1 VNKRDFICISIAGAA
16 GVLFVPRKLMADVA
30 PALDTKLAGGVY
42 HTATAFGRWN
52 QGIADAHLA
61 EFKKTGSK
69 LHVVSHHPMK
79 SYEHYIVKHELLD
92 SKFNFITEHS
102 YDPKAVK
109 TPEATFEIDGR
120 SGVIYVLTMCN
131 VHDVWVN
138 ATEV

>member
-1 VNKRDFICISIAGAA
+1 MNKRDFICVSIAGAA
-16 GVLFVPRKLMADVA
+16 GAMFVPRKLMADVA

-52 QGIADAHLA
+52 KQLADAHLA
-61 EFKKTGSK
+61 DFEKTKGK

-79 SYEHYIVKHELLD
+79 SYDHYIVKHELLD
-92 SKFNFITEHS
+92 ANFDFIAEHS
-102 YDPKAVK
+102 YDPKRVK
-109 TPEATFEIDGR
+109 TPETTFDLGDR
-120 SGVIYVLTMCN
+120 SGIIYVMAICN